1 MREFIYKLPC
11 VVLGWFFLAI
21 PVGVAHTP
29 TYPVYYSGIQM
40 SKLCIDNSPTCFA
53 YVSAIADYGY
63 ESGLYAVAS
72 GHESSAQA
80 CIRWGYSL
88 TKMVAVIRSFI
99 IQHPY
104 VENMPSGFDVVN
116 EAISDSFPC

>member
-1 MREFIYKLPC
+1 MKKFIYKSFS
-11 VVLGWFFLAI
+11 VALGLFFTMHLDIAR
-21 PVGVAHTP
+21 AQ
-29 TYPVYYSGIQM
+29 TYPIYYSGMQM

-53 YVSAIADYGY
+53 YVAAIVDYGY

-80 CIRWGYSL
+80 CIIGGYPL
-88 TKMVAVIRSFI
+88 TKVVAVIRNFL